1 MKIEKIQTYI
11 LRSSLRE
18 PFYSSQARFTDRN
31 SLLVRIS
38 TYDGIV
44 GWSEGGQY
52 GPPESVSSSINDVLG
67 PDLSILLPM
76 LPSVHLKSF
85 IRSVEILVKKVLTLR
100 CLAQLTFPS
109 GILWASL
116 LVVPFTPYSVVPF
129 EIKLRPTVLDATT
142 RISSPIRRKCCRPSK
157 AKGKAQRIGP
167 SSDQNK
173 GGVPAD

>member
-11 LRSSLRE
+11 LRSPLRE

-44 GWSEGGQY
+44 GGVKVVSMVRLNRSR
-52 GPPESVSSSINDVLG
+52 PPLTMYWR
-67 PDLSILLPM
+67 PDLSILLPI

-85 IRSVEILVKKVLTLR
+85 MRSVAISVKKALTLR
-100 CLAQLTFPS
+100 RLAQLTSPS

-116 LVVPFTPYSVVPF
+116 LVVPCTPYSVEPF
-129 EIKLRPTVLDATT
+129 EIRLRPTVLDATT
-142 RISSPIRRKCCRPSK
+142 RISSPIHRK
-157 AKGKAQRIGP
+157 
-167 SSDQNK
+167 
-173 GGVPAD
+173 